1 LPLGPRFRGD
11 DEVSCPQDFLTASF
25 AGRRW
30 RGASLNLPFDPHFI
44 ARLIPALLEGA
55 EVTVELAALTMV
67 ICLLW
72 GLLVALAHGARGPLG
87 WIAGGY
93 IQVVRNTPLLIELY
107 LVYFGFSMAGFG
119 LSGFASGLLALCAQ
133 NGGYVTEIYRGGLRS
148 VSIRQFEAGRALGMR
163 RWTLYTTVILPQ
175 VIARVI
181 PPLTNQS
188 ISIIKDTSQVAAI
201 AVMEIMKITEVWVET
216 SANTYDVFLGAALI
230 YLALTSIA
238 GLIGKFIERRLAFA
252 Q

>member
-1 LPLGPRFRGD
+1 M
-11 DEVSCPQDFLTASF
+11 
-25 AGRRW
+25 
-30 RGASLNLPFDPHFI
+30 PFDPHFI
-44 ARLIPALLEGA
+44 ARLIPALLQGA
-55 EVTVELAALTMV
+55 EITVELAGLTMA
-67 ICLLW
+67 ICLVW
-72 GLLVALAHGARGPLG
+72 GLLVALAHTMRGPLG

-93 IQVVRNTPLLIELY
+93 IQLVRNTPLLIQLY

-133 NGGYVTEIYRGGLRS
+133 NGGYVAEIYRGGLQS
-148 VSIRQFEAGRALGMR
+148 VSVRQFEAGRALGMR
-163 RWTLYTTVILPQ
+163 SSTLYTTVILPQ

-188 ISIIKDTSQVAAI
+188 IAIIKDTSQVAAI

-216 SANTYDVFLGAALI
+216 SANTYDVFLGAALV

-238 GLIGKFIERRLAFA
+238 GLIGKLAERRLAFA

>member
-1 LPLGPRFRGD
+1 M
-11 DEVSCPQDFLTASF
+11 
-25 AGRRW
+25 
-30 RGASLNLPFDPHFI
+30 PFDPHFS

-55 EVTVELAALTMV
+55 KVTVELAALTMA
-67 ICLLW
+67 ICLVW
-72 GLLVALAHGARGPLG
+72 GLLVALTHGARGPLG

-93 IQVVRNTPLLIELY
+93 IQLVRNTPLLIQLY

-133 NGGYVTEIYRGGLRS
+133 NGGYVAEIYRGGLQS

-163 RWTLYTTVILPQ
+163 RWTLYTTVVLPQ
-175 VIARVI
+175 VIARVV

-216 SANTYDVFLGAALI
+216 SANTYDVFLGAAVI

-238 GLIGKFIERRLAFA
+238 GLVGKLAERSLAFA